1 MANVWKVGSRWSDN
15 GSKESS
21 IISIFRRNNVVFIG
35 QWENRINFRDWVKQ
49 GDYIAIADGYTIVAV
64 AKAMSTPTCITN
76 LNIRVT
82 KEEIERFNPQDYEP
96 EEVYGVKVKI
106 VDLDKEHY
114 LTYSKMDSFC
124 RIRQCPNRIVDL
136 YENSNKR
143 FKIKSNTYTLI
154 ANKENEQEQIRQIL
168 DSKTHYI
175 VPIYQR
181 EYSWNEDQLSHL
193 INDIFTG
200 YWGISKDLKEQEP
213 IFIGT
218 MQLSEKKFISKN
230 EFEQEIIDGQQRL
243 STFLILLKT
252 LQILY
257 PQSEKLQGIKL
268 NWLET
273 RVNNGEQ
280 DKYLQDFINS
290 TVIEEKEKELNPYMR
305 NACIVKNLIQQNV
318 ESLDGDKELQVDDF
332 VDYLCSQVYFIVI
345 ETYAGLSKTLQIF
358 NAINTTGLDL
368 NGGDLF
374 KIRMYEYLRDKCN
387 KDEGIFQEI
396 GALYQKIDTLNK
408 EQGREVLNIHNVLST
423 YKYVLIAKYDLPNA
437 LFQLA
442 TDTFYDRL
450 FDSLLGVQRW
460 ESFTNL
466 DNLKLDLVELNEVI
480 DARYDWEVNHNKNIT
495 TENMFA
501 LNSIRWSRY
510 SRYTNVVYLFLYKY
524 EKDPNRFGKV
534 YQILH
539 LLNRL
544 FFIYSVY
551 YARTVYEIHNFM
563 FGIYKKIEND
573 TFENVIADIKKK
585 INDSKW
591 MKLNENNNAL
601 NGYIADNAKKKNLIC
616 LLSAYLDEV
625 AAGKERKEIR
635 KILFDTYFDV
645 EHIHANA
652 DEQVQI
658 DDTLQNSIGNLVF
671 LESSMNRS
679 ISNKPFS
686 EKKKQ
691 YQNSQYASVQKIVQY
706 NKWDAEEAEK
716 RRTEEVEK
724 IMNYLYQE

>member
-35 QWENRINFRDWVKQ
+35 QWEKRINFRDWVKQ

>member
-35 QWENRINFRDWVKQ
+35 QWEKRINFRDWVKQ

-601 NGYIADNAKKKNLIC
+601 NHADLGRPEEYVHTVIIKEGSLLHSAMGKREIKVNSLHHQGIKKLGPSLSITAQSPDGLIE
-616 LLSAYLDEV
+616 AIED
-625 AAGKERKEIR
+625 RKR
-635 KILFDTYFDV
+635 KIIAVQWHPEALA
-645 EHIHANA
+645 IAG
-652 DEQVQI
+652 DEDAMKI
-658 DDTLQNSIGNLVF
+658 FHLLTSLM
-671 LESSMNRS
+671 ES
-679 ISNKPFS
+679 
-686 EKKKQ
+686 
-691 YQNSQYASVQKIVQY
+691 
-706 NKWDAEEAEK
+706 
-716 RRTEEVEK
+716 
-724 IMNYLYQE
+724 

>member
-1 MANVWKVGSRWSDN
+1 MANKGN
-15 GSKESS
+15 
-21 IISIFRRNNVVFIG
+21 
-35 QWENRINFRDWVKQ
+35 Q
-49 GDYIAIADGYTIVAV
+49 
-64 AKAMSTPTCITN
+64 
-76 LNIRVT
+76 
-82 KEEIERFNPQDYEP
+82 
-96 EEVYGVKVKI
+96 
-106 VDLDKEHY
+106 
-114 LTYSKMDSFC
+114 
-124 RIRQCPNRIVDL
+124 
-136 YENSNKR
+136 
-143 FKIKSNTYTLI
+143 
-154 ANKENEQEQIRQIL
+154 QEQIHQIL
-168 DSKTHYI
+168 DGKTHYV

-200 YWGISKDLKEQEP
+200 YWGINKDIKEQEP

-230 EFEQEIIDGQQRL
+230 EYEQEIIDGQQRL
-243 STFLILLKT
+243 STFLVLLKT

-257 PQSEKLQGIKL
+257 PQSERLQNIKL

-280 DKYLQDFINS
+280 DKYLQEFIDTNI
-290 TVIEEKEKELNPYMR
+290 IEEKEKELNPYKR
-305 NACIVKNLIQQNV
+305 NACIIKNLIQQNTEGV
-318 ESLDGDKELQVDDF
+318 YDNKELSINNF

-387 KDEGIFQEI
+387 QDEGVFQEI
-396 GALYQKIDTLNK
+396 GALYQRIDTLNK

-437 LFQLA
+437 LFLLA

-450 FDSLLGVQRW
+450 FDSLLGVQKW

-466 DNLKLDLVELNEVI
+466 GNLKLDLVELNDAI

-524 EKDPNRFGKV
+524 EKDLNRFGKV

-591 MKLNENNNAL
+591 MMAKDGIL

-625 AAGKERKEIR
+625 VAGKDRKEIH
-635 KILFDTYFDV
+635 KVLFDTWFDI

-652 DEQVQI
+652 DEVI
-658 DDTLQNSIGNLVF
+658 SIDDDTLQNSIGNLVM
-671 LESSMNRS
+671 LEGDINRS

-691 YQNSQYASVQKIVQY
+691 YQKSQYASVQQIAQHD
-706 NKWDAEEAEK
+706 KWDTEEAE
-716 RRTEEVEK
+716 RRRDEEVKK
-724 IMNYLYQE
+724 IMNYLYDI

>member
-35 QWENRINFRDWVKQ
+35 QWEKRINFRDWVKQ

-374 KIRMYEYLRDKCN
+374 KIRMYEYLQDKCN

-466 DNLKLDLVELNEVI
+466 DNLKLDLVELNKVI

-691 YQNSQYASVQKIVQY
+691 YQNSQYASVHKIVQY
-706 NKWDAEEAEK
+706 DKWDAEEAEK

>member
-35 QWENRINFRDWVKQ
+35 QWEKRINFRDWVKQ

-539 LLNRL
+539 LTRWRN
-544 FFIYSVY
+544 
-551 YARTVYEIHNFM
+551 
-563 FGIYKKIEND
+563 
-573 TFENVIADIKKK
+573 
-585 INDSKW
+585 
-591 MKLNENNNAL
+591 
-601 NGYIADNAKKKNLIC
+601 
-616 LLSAYLDEV
+616 
-625 AAGKERKEIR
+625 
-635 KILFDTYFDV
+635 
-645 EHIHANA
+645 
-652 DEQVQI
+652 
-658 DDTLQNSIGNLVF
+658 
-671 LESSMNRS
+671 
-679 ISNKPFS
+679 
-686 EKKKQ
+686 
-691 YQNSQYASVQKIVQY
+691 
-706 NKWDAEEAEK
+706 
-716 RRTEEVEK
+716 
-724 IMNYLYQE
+724 

>member
-21 IISIFRRNNVVFIG
+21 IISIFRRNNVVFVG
-35 QWENRINFRDWVKQ
+35 QEDRRIAFRDSVKQ

-64 AKAMSTPTCITN
+64 AKAISNPTCITK
-76 LNIRVT
+76 LDIKVS
-82 KEEIERFNPQDYEP
+82 KDEAKWFNPKDCEP
-96 EEVYGVKVKI
+96 DEVYAVKVKI
-106 VDLDKEHY
+106 VDLDETNY
-114 LTYSKMDSFC
+114 LYYEKRTSFC
-124 RIRQCPNRIVDL
+124 RIYQCADEIVDL

-143 FKIKSNTYTLI
+143 FKIKSNTYTLM
-154 ANKENEQEQIRQIL
+154 ANKGNQQEQIHQIL
-168 DSKTHYI
+168 DGKTHYV

-200 YWGISKDLKEQEP
+200 YWGINKDIKEQEP

-230 EFEQEIIDGQQRL
+230 EYEQEIIDGQQRL
-243 STFLILLKT
+243 STFLVLLKT

-257 PQSEKLQGIKL
+257 PQSERLQNIKL

-280 DKYLQDFINS
+280 DKYLQEFIDTNI
-290 TVIEEKEKELNPYMR
+290 IEEKEKELNPYKR
-305 NACIVKNLIQQNV
+305 NACIIKNLIQQNTEGV
-318 ESLDGDKELQVDDF
+318 YDNKELSINNF

-387 KDEGIFQEI
+387 QDEGVFQEI
-396 GALYQKIDTLNK
+396 GALYQRIDTLNK

-437 LFQLA
+437 LFLLA

-450 FDSLLGVQRW
+450 FDSLLGVQKW

-466 DNLKLDLVELNEVI
+466 GNLKLDLVELNDAI

-524 EKDPNRFGKV
+524 EKDLNRFGKV

-591 MKLNENNNAL
+591 MMAKDGIL

-625 AAGKERKEIR
+625 VAGKDRKEIH
-635 KILFDTYFDV
+635 KVLFDTWFDI

-652 DEQVQI
+652 DEVI
-658 DDTLQNSIGNLVF
+658 SIDDDTLQNSIGNLVM
-671 LESSMNRS
+671 LEGDINRS

-691 YQNSQYASVQKIVQY
+691 YQKSQYASVQQIAQHD
-706 NKWDAEEAEK
+706 KWDTEEAE
-716 RRTEEVEK
+716 RRRDEEVKK
-724 IMNYLYQE
+724 IMNYLYDI

>member
-21 IISIFRRNNVVFIG
+21 IISIFRRNNVVFVG
-35 QWENRINFRDWVKQ
+35 QWEKRIDFRDSVKQ

-64 AKAMSTPTCITN
+64 AKAISNPTCITK
-76 LNIRVT
+76 LDIRVT
-82 KEEIERFNPQDYEP
+82 P
-96 EEVYGVKVKI
+96 EEAKWFDPKNCDPEDVYAVKVKI
-106 VDLDKEHY
+106 IDLDEAHY
-114 LTYSKMDSFC
+114 LYYEKRASFC
-124 RIRQCPNRIVDL
+124 RVYQCADEIVSL
-136 YENSNKR
+136 YKNANKR
-143 FKIKSNTYTLI
+143 FKIRSNTYTLLV
-154 ANKENEQEQIRQIL
+154 NKENEEGQIHQIL
-168 DSKTHYI
+168 DGKTHYI

-193 INDIFTG
+193 VNDIFTG

-243 STFLILLKT
+243 STFLVLLKT

-280 DKYLQDFINS
+280 DKYLQDFIN
-290 TVIEEKEKELNPYMR
+290 VNIIEEKDGELNPYMR

-374 KIRMYEYLRDKCN
+374 KIRMYEYLRDKRN
-387 KDEGIFQEI
+387 KDEGVFQEI

-423 YKYVLIAKYDLPNA
+423 YKYVLIAKYDLPNT

-466 DNLKLDLVELNEVI
+466 GNLTLDLVELNEVI

-524 EKDPNRFGKV
+524 EKDPNRFEKV

-691 YQNSQYASVQKIVQY
+691 YQKSQYASVQKIAQY
-706 NKWDAEEAEK
+706 DKWDTEETKK